1 MSNYSNYNGGQDSSG
16 TSGRNNA
23 NPTPF
28 TPYHADNP
36 VNHGWSYQGCNEASK
51 VEYYQ
56 RGDVKMDYYPTTG
69 TVKTSMNHPSQG
81 NTQMFRRDLTDSEFS
96 SVAYNPRQH
105 TGKGYQTK
113 K

>member
-1 MSNYSNYNGGQDSSG
+1 MRSAC
-16 TSGRNNA
+16 R
-23 NPTPF
+23 
-28 TPYHADNP
+28 
-36 VNHGWSYQGCNEASK
+36 
-51 VEYYQ
+51 
-56 RGDVKMDYYPTTG
+56 G
-69 TVKTSMNHPSQG
+69 TVKTSMTHPSQG